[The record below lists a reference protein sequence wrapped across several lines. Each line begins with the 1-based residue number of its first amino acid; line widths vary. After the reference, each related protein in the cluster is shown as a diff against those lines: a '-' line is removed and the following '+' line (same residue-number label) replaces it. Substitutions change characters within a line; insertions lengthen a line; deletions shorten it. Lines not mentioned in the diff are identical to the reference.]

1 MTEFCANFFRFIAIV
16 ALLMLLIL
24 TPMLPIHI
32 VYSCFFSLA
41 CISST
46 HHTPH
51 TQHLTANSFPARIK
65 LTNRNR
71 HYISLFIL
79 TTRNTIQ
86 NILHISSRSAWYWL
100 HSLYTLM
107 SFVFSCIQDSTCVYI
122 TYHHP
127 GRAKT
132 MPHIHLLTH
141 SLTHS
146 LTIALKHNAIAS
158 AKVLQLLLLLLLVVP
173 LNLFPSLFFALLCCF
188 KFRSR
193 SVIRIN

>member
-1 MTEFCANFFRFIAIV
+1 MTEFCVRRFCANFFRFIAIV

-122 TYHHP
+122 TYHYP

-132 MPHIHLLTH
+132 MDSYTASLSLSSSSSLPGHHDAPHSFTNSLSHSFTH
-141 SLTHS
+141 NCPQTQCHR
-146 LTIALKHNAIAS
+146 
-158 AKVLQLLLLLLLVVP
+158 
-173 LNLFPSLFFALLCCF
+173 LC
-188 KFRSR
+188 
-193 SVIRIN
+193 